1 MYTNNAIILAAL
13 AACAS
18 AQIPNLM
25 PRQTLTN
32 PDPEETESSPECI
45 SRVQSWSSAFPTP
58 APALE
63 SAMESATVKGGMAES
78 GLPGL
83 CQYGSAL
90 GKDQGS
96 AYTSY
101 CLDMYSYLSSQSS
114 NLVALATTCS
124 DDMGAPPEVI
134 TSQLDELLGVYSQF
148 SAGGCKAVSATTTA
162 DSSSGTAASSS
173 SSSSSSGFSAATT
186 SASGSATTTAST
198 TASTTGGSESSA
210 VAAASS
216 SAASAIP
223 TGNASPRETGMFAAA
238 ALAAGLI
245 GAAVAL

>member
-1 MYTNNAIILAAL
+1 MYTNNAIVLAAL

-18 AQIPNLM
+18 AQMPNLV
-25 PRQTLTN
+25 PRQTFGSS
-32 PDPEETESSPECI
+32 DPEETESSPECI
-45 SRVQSWSSAFPTP
+45 SRVQSWSGAFPTP

-63 SAMESATVKGGMAES
+63 SAMESITVDGGMAES
-78 GLPGL
+78 GLSGL
-83 CQYGSAL
+83 CQYGTAL
-90 GKDQGS
+90 GKEQGS

-114 NLVALATTCS
+114 NLLALATSCS

-148 SAGGCKAVSATTTA
+148 SAGGCKSVSATTTA
-162 DSSSGTAASSS
+162 DSSSRTANSSS
-173 SSSSSSGFSAATT
+173 DSSSATTT

-198 TASTTGGSESSA
+198 TASSTDSSESSA

-223 TGNASPRETGMFAAA
+223 SGNASPRETGMLAAA
-238 ALAAGLI
+238 ALAAGFI

>member
-1 MYTNNAIILAAL
+1 MYTNNAIVLAAL

-25 PRQTLTN
+25 PRQTFGSA
-32 PDPEETESSPECI
+32 DPEETESSPECI
-45 SRVQSWSSAFPTP
+45 SRVQSWSGGFPTP
-58 APALE
+58 APALG
-63 SAMESATVKGGMAES
+63 SAMDSVTVDGGGAES
-78 GLPGL
+78 GLSGL
-83 CQYGSAL
+83 CQYGTAL
-90 GKDQGS
+90 GKNQGS

-114 NLVALATTCS
+114 NLLALATSCS
-124 DDMGAPPEVI
+124 GDMGAPPEVI
-134 TSQLDELLGVYSQF
+134 TSQLDELLSVYSQF

-173 SSSSSSGFSAATT
+173 DSSATT
-186 SASGSATTTAST
+186 TNASGSATTTAST
-198 TASTTGGSESSA
+198 TGSAEFSA
-210 VAAASS
+210 AAAASS

-223 TGNASPRETGMFAAA
+223 SGNAGPRETGMFAAA
-238 ALAAGLI
+238 ALAAGFI

>member
-1 MYTNNAIILAAL
+1 MYTNNVIVLAAL

-25 PRQTLTN
+25 PRQTFGS
-32 PDPEETESSPECI
+32 DEPEETESSPECI

-63 SAMESATVKGGMAES
+63 SAMEDATVEGGMAES
-78 GLPGL
+78 GLSGL
-83 CQYGSAL
+83 CQYGTAL

-114 NLVALATTCS
+114 NLLALATTCS
-124 DDMGAPPEVI
+124 DDM
-134 TSQLDELLGVYSQF
+134 
-148 SAGGCKAVSATTTA
+148 GGCKAVSATTTA
-162 DSSSGTAASSS
+162 DSSSGTVVSSS
-173 SSSSSSGFSAATT
+173 DSSAATTT

-198 TASTTGGSESSA
+198 TSSPESSA
-210 VAAASS
+210 AVAASS

-238 ALAAGLI
+238 ALAAGFI

>member
-1 MYTNNAIILAAL
+1 MYTNNAIVLAAL

-25 PRQTLTN
+25 PRQTFGSS
-32 PDPEETESSPECI
+32 DPEETESSPECI

-63 SAMESATVKGGMAES
+63 SAMDSATVDGGMAES
-78 GLPGL
+78 GLSGL
-83 CQYGSAL
+83 CQYGTAL

-114 NLVALATTCS
+114 NLLALATTCS
-124 DDMGAPPEVI
+124 GDMGAPPEVI
-134 TSQLDELLGVYSQF
+134 TSQLDELLSVYSQF

-162 DSSSGTAASSS
+162 DSSSETAASSDS
-173 SSSSSSGFSAATT
+173 SSAATT
-186 SASGSATTTAST
+186 SASGSATTT
-198 TASTTGGSESSA
+198 GSSEFSA
-210 VAAASS
+210 AAAASS

-223 TGNASPRETGMFAAA
+223 SGNASPRETGMFAAA
-238 ALAAGLI
+238 ALAAGFI